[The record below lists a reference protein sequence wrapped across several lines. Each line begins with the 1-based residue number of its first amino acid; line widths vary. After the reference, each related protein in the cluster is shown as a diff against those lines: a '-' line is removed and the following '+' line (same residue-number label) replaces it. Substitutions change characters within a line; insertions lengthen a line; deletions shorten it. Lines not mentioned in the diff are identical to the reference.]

1 MGTPRLD
8 NLLTG
13 RRALY
18 IPCTTT
24 YADDSASKDVIDAEE
39 SNYDRRRPC
48 FDHAF
53 SSVGD

>member
-24 YADDSASKDVIDAEE
+24 YADDSASKDVMDAEE